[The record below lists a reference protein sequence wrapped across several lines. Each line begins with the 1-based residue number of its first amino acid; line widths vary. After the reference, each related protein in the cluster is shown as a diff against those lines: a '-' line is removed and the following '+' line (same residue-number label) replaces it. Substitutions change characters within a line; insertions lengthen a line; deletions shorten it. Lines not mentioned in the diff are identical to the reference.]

1 MMILMIL
8 MIIIIIILTTTT
20 TITTTTITITI
31 TTAEKSNLE
40 DDLYEGMSDQVTS
53 CWSRM
58 RQALKDTE

>member
-1 MMILMIL
+1 MIL

>member
-1 MMILMIL
+1 MILMII
-8 MIIIIIILTTTT
+8 IIIIIILTTTT
-20 TITTTTITITI
+20 TITTTTTTITITI